1 MKFKIGFTTE
11 KEEKVEPVTC
21 ITPPPKPEAVIS
33 LVQVKFASKNIPLT
47 YYNDK
52 FDLKKGDL
60 VYVDGKL
67 EGQRGTV
74 VEVEYN
80 FKIKIS
86 EYKRVIAVVDTEV
99 HGQFF
104 MASSHFVTFSPITL
118 PKEQIAT
125 WFKAPDAT
133 EEEYVTNFGDD
144 TSFSLSNLQEFQ
156 ISHEIADR
164 GFDYYCEGRVRYL
177 AIDGTK
183 GYAIVEGTESYEV
196 EFTYDDGQISHIICG
211 CPCGYHCKHEFATL
225 LELREM
231 LEIIEKHYA
240 AEYKATGYFAA
251 IHKGTLLSCAV
262 MGKETG
268 SITI

>member
-1 MKFKIGFTTE
+1 MKFKIGFTAE
-11 KEEKVEPVTC
+11 KEERAEPVTC
-21 ITPPPKPEAVIS
+21 ITPPLKPEAVIS
-33 LVQVKFASKNIPLT
+33 LVQVKFSSKNIPLT

-52 FDLKKGDL
+52 FNLKKGDL
-60 VYVDGKL
+60 VYVEGKL
-67 EGQRGTV
+67 EGKIGTV

-80 FKIKIS
+80 FKIKLS

-99 HGQFF
+99 HGQLF
-104 MASSHFVTFSPITL
+104 MAGSHFVTFNPTTL

-125 WFKAPDAT
+125 WFKTPDAT

-177 AIDGTK
+177 KIEGTK

-225 LELREM
+225 LQLRE
-231 LEIIEKHYA
+231 IFDHIEKHYFKQYD
-240 AEYKATGYFAA
+240 ESKYFSA
-251 IHKGTLLSCAV
+251 INKVALFKFAV
-262 MGKETG
+262 DNRENG

>member
-11 KEEKVEPVTC
+11 KEEKAEPVVTV
-21 ITPPPKPEAVIS
+21 IPTIKHEAVKS
-33 LVQVKFASKNIPLT
+33 LVQVKFSSKNVPLT

-80 FKIKIS
+80 FKIKQS
-86 EYKRVIAVVDTEV
+86 EYKRVIALVDTEI

-104 MASSHFVTFSPITL
+104 MASSHFVTFAPTTL
-118 PKEQIAT
+118 PKEQIAI
-125 WFKAPDAT
+125 WFKAPNAD

-144 TSFSLSNLQEFQ
+144 TSFSLSNLQEFL

-164 GFDYYCEGRVRYL
+164 GFDYYCEGRVRYIS
-177 AIDGTK
+177 IDGTK

-196 EFTYDDGQISHIICG
+196 EFTYDDGQISHIICS

-231 LEIIEKHYA
+231 LEIIKKNYSDKYE
-240 AEYKATGYFAA
+240 ESGYFAA
-251 IHKGTLLSCAV
+251 ICKATLFKYSIYS
-262 MGKETG
+262 KDNG
-268 SITI
+268 SIII